1 MMNRLSL
8 VLLAAVMASAMY
20 LVKTSYEA
28 RRLFAALEK
37 AKTEETQLQADA
49 VRLEAQ
55 RRSDGTHLRV
65 ERDARE
71 KLAMRLATP
80 DVTRYV
86 ADARTPAPASAAG
99 ARQVAVGAKP

>member
-1 MMNRLSL
+1 MSRLSL
-8 VLLAAVMASAMY
+8 VLLMAVVVSGLY
-20 LVKTSYEA
+20 LVQTSYES
-28 RRLFAALEK
+28 RRLFVELDRARADD
-37 AKTEETQLQADA
+37 AQLQADA

-80 DVTRYV
+80 DVTTYV
-86 ADARTPAPASAAG
+86 DAPRRAG
-99 ARQVAVGAKP
+99 GGR